1 MASSYVLCFTYIIII
16 IIILFDN
23 ASNTIPLFKGVEP
36 SFQFTIPS
44 DSVSVFRVQHS
55 HLPPLNATIFI
66 PLFAPR
72 FPLEIGEE
80 SNSKGTRLFMV
91 QRYLQGAYEHELL
104 TVKTHR
110 CSPTF
115 STLSRALVNSFLVF
129 SHTKV
134 ARWFHGTRIA
144 TGHART
150 RDAPKNRIDR
160 RSVDS
165 RMAVAFRVQTLKLS
179 QHSVKTCAGRKNRT
193 VLIVNMAAT
202 RETFQSFHEP
212 YHIPCTV
219 PSTNTK
225 TFRFLSNFPSFLPR
239 STLIDTY
246 RGEIYAKTRGTAHH
260 LAEATV
266 PCLLSELPKLLS

>member
-1 MASSYVLCFTYIIII
+1 MITRQIQFHYSKGWTFVPIYHPFWQRFSLSSTALALTPVKRDDIYPI
-16 IIILFDN
+16 
-23 ASNTIPLFKGVEP
+23 S
-36 SFQFTIPS
+36 
-44 DSVSVFRVQHS
+44 
-55 HLPPLNATIFI
+55 
-66 PLFAPR
+66 APR

-91 QRYLQGAYEHELL
+91 QRYLQGAYEQELL

-115 STLSRALVNSFLVF
+115 STLSHALVNSFLAF

-134 ARWFHGTRIA
+134 SRWFHGTRIA

-150 RDAPKNRIDR
+150 RDASKNRIDR

-165 RMAVAFRVQTLKLS
+165 RMAVAFHVQTHKLPQLS
-179 QHSVKTCAGRKNRT
+179 AKTCTARKNRT

-219 PSTNTK
+219 PSTNTE

-246 RGEIYAKTRGTAHH
+246 RGEIYAKTRGAAYHF
-260 LAEATV
+260 AGATL
-266 PCLLSELPKLLS
+266 PRLLCELPKLLP